1 MFGAAGKLPQAV
13 GGWDDDRSL
22 YKRLKRVQ
30 QFGGLAILMLT
41 AMVTMLTVA
50 YYTKEGVI
58 APEEDGVL
66 AGGAFHNGTSLIDLD
81 LDPQNSHGVCM
92 PKADQAYLIF
102 IDGLLIAQGSDNC
115 DMEFVDK
122 QLDGVALD
130 S

>member
-1 MFGAAGKLPQAV
+1 M
-13 GGWDDDRSL
+13 
-22 YKRLKRVQ
+22 Q

-92 PKADQAYLIF
+92 PKADQAYLVF

-122 QLDGVALD
+122 LYRKQQEAGRMFIHENAAHVKSWALPVIR
-130 S
+130 SMMREL